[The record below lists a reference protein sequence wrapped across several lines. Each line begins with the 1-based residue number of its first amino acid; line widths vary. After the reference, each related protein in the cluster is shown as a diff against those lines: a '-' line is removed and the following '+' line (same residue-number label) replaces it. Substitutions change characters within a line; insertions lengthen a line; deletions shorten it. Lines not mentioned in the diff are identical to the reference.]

1 MQITKLFKIMFVWLY
16 AFEKNSSNMNHFY
29 IVHEDTRWFACAK
42 GRPTKEATRIGL
54 ECPKQ
59 IEDDLKSMRENFY
72 LNNKSQM
79 LVMISMATDEMI
91 QLVDMYP
98 DVWFMDTTAGKW
110 FFFPC
115 IWIQWCT
122 QFHQC
127 LLIELLSGYLF

>member
-1 MQITKLFKIMFVWLY
+1 
-16 AFEKNSSNMNHFY
+16 
-29 IVHEDTRWFACAK
+29 
-42 GRPTKEATRIGL
+42 L

-98 DVWFMDTTAGKW
+98 DVWFMDTTAGK
-110 FFFPC
+110 
-115 IWIQWCT
+115 
-122 QFHQC
+122 
-127 LLIELLSGYLF
+127 